1 MLKRYTLAFLVA
13 GLALGAQSAAASD
26 LRYYEGHGWL
36 AQPPFSSERDSRS
49 ASVIAAPAARQAVN
63 PKTRANFCEPSGSTH
78 PERPLE
84 QCGY

>member
-1 MLKRYTLAFLVA
+1 MLKRYFVASLVA
-13 GLALGAQSAAASD
+13 GLALGAQSAVADS
-26 LRYYEGHGWL
+26 LWFYEGHGWL

-49 ASVIAAPAARQAVN
+49 ASVIAAPSARQAVN
-63 PKTRANFCEPSGSTH
+63 PKTRANFCEPSGNTH